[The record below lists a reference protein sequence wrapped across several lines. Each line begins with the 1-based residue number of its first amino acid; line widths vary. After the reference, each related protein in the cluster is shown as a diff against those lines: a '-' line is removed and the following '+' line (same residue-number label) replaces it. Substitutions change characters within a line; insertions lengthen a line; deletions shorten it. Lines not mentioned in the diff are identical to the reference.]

1 MATDGNVFLMYHELE
16 LPGRALCQS
25 DPGYVRYIV
34 SQNEFSAQMRFL
46 AQSGREGI
54 SVGSALAGTEHRSV
68 VVTFD
73 DGCETD
79 LLTAAPILRELGF
92 GATFYVTAG
101 FVGRKGYL
109 SPGQLRELASG
120 GFEVGCH
127 SMTHPYLPDL
137 SDQDLKR
144 EVIDAKNALEDITGG
159 RVDHFSCPGGQYDE
173 RVLRLA
179 KEGGY
184 KSVANSE
191 IRANGKQTNLY
202 SLGRV
207 AVMRGVSIETFS
219 SICDGTLLV
228 KMRMRD
234 QVNRTAKRVLGNAMY
249 DRMRALLLGSNQN

>member
-1 MATDGNVFLMYHELE
+1 MATDGNIFLMYHELE
-16 LPGRALCQS
+16 IPGRPLCQS
-25 DPGYVRYIV
+25 DPGYIRYIL
-34 SQNEFSAQMRFL
+34 SQDDFSAQMRFL
-46 AQSGREGI
+46 QQSGRQGI
-54 SVGSALAGTEHRSV
+54 SVGSALAGADHRSV

-73 DGCETD
+73 DGSETD

-101 FVGRKGYL
+101 FVGRRGYL
-109 SPGQLRELASG
+109 SQEQLRELAAA

-137 SDQDLKR
+137 SDQDLRR
-144 EVIDAKNALEDITGG
+144 EIIDAKYVLERITGG
-159 RVDHFSCPGGQYDE
+159 RVEHFSCPGGQYDQ

-191 IRANGKQTNLY
+191 IHANGKDTSHY

-207 AVMRGVSIETFS
+207 AVMRGVSIGTFG
-219 SICDGTLLV
+219 SICDGTLLG
-228 KMRMRD
+228 KLRMRD
-234 QVNRTAKRVLGNAMY
+234 NLNRTAKRVLGNAMY
-249 DRMRALLLGSNQN
+249 DRMRTILLGSNQN

>member
-1 MATDGNVFLMYHELE
+1 MATDGNVYLMYHELE

-25 DPGYVRYIV
+25 DPGYVRYIL

-46 AQSGREGI
+46 QQSGRQGI
-54 SVGSALAGTEHRSV
+54 SVGSALAGRDHRSV

-73 DGCETD
+73 DGSETD

-109 SPGQLRELASG
+109 SPEQLRELASA

-137 SDQDLKR
+137 ADPDLKR
-144 EVIDAKNALEDITGG
+144 EVIDAKDALENITGA

-179 KEGGY
+179 KEAGY

-207 AVMRGVSIETFS
+207 AVMRGVSLETFG
-219 SICDGTLLV
+219 SICDGTLLA

-234 QVNRTAKRVLGNAMY
+234 QINRTAKRVLGNALY